1 MDNNV
6 NKFSGKAQIYNK
18 YRSSYPTQC
27 IDDIIATN
35 PTNKNMIIADIGAG
49 TGKLTELFLKR
60 GIKVIAVE
68 PNNDMINIAKENLR
82 EYENLIKFKEEPA
95 ESTKIADNSVD
106 IVTVA
111 QAFHWFDKESF
122 KRECKRILKENGTIA
137 IMWNFLDYKKELEG
151 KILDIQKKYTKI
163 SFNAS
168 EEEKRDEDIEKF
180 FEYENYKLKIYEN
193 SYLQNYENFI
203 GNQLSM
209 SYSLK
214 ESDEEYEEYVLEF
227 KKLFSKYSENNMIK
241 IHNNTYCYFGN
252 VNTLLNL

>member
-60 GIKVIAVE
+60 GIKVIVVE

-111 QAFHWFDKESF
+111 QAFHWFDKELF
-122 KRECKRILKENGTIA
+122 KRAL
-137 IMWNFLDYKKELEG
+137 
-151 KILDIQKKYTKI
+151 
-163 SFNAS
+163 
-168 EEEKRDEDIEKF
+168 
-180 FEYENYKLKIYEN
+180 
-193 SYLQNYENFI
+193 
-203 GNQLSM
+203 
-209 SYSLK
+209 
-214 ESDEEYEEYVLEF
+214 
-227 KKLFSKYSENNMIK
+227 
-241 IHNNTYCYFGN
+241 TYCRLRAGSIRCLATSPKN
-252 VNTLLNL
+252 RRGGIHG